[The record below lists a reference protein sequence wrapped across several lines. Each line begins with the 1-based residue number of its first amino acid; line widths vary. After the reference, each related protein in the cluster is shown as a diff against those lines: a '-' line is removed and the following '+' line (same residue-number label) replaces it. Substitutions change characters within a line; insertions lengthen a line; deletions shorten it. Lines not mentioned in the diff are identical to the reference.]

1 MKKLLFTFLLAPVLL
16 VGQSSYNMTLLGSY
30 QWPTTEGNDI
40 WGWFDP
46 ITEDEY
52 ALV

>member
-40 WGWFDP
+40 WGGGL
-46 ITEDEY
+46 I
-52 ALV
+52 L